1 MSTFQLKTMYKK
13 NSNKLKKLRD
23 LYKKTEDNIIIEES
37 IKNIN
42 KEQDILSKNIRKDIY
57 SSFSKNTELFGNSIK
72 KKEKMKKKEI
82 VIDRDNVVITKVEEI
97 KDEPIKVINITGE
110 EDKKCDDITEVL
122 KKKLVSESELEFDG
136 KYKLIYNNGIGYF
149 EEELNEILCEHNLE
163 VGNVDFN
170 FNISKLLKDFD
181 NKNNTNLNKRY
192 KDNELVVE
200 YDLNKLK
207 KKDKKYLKQMRKIAK
222 MEAKHNDNVIIKD
235 DRSLRFKTG
244 LACVAA
250 AGLLLLGGMGI
261 KNLNKNSSNNST
273 NSNTYT
279 TEASTN
285 IEVSTIKEDSN
296 ILKAV
301 AKERYTRKVLK
312 NKTNEKVT
320 NNASSDDS
328 LKIGGVCNLD
338 NIDLYYASTDDKPVG
353 NTKYIVGNYS
363 YKASIISVVYKNQVM
378 NLYYNDSININ
389 ELEKI
394 CKEKYGDDVKISIN
408 FDLVDENGNVVT
420 EHVGWVDNADLSSKG
435 KVLTR

>member
-1 MSTFQLKTMYKK
+1 MNINDLRIKYKK
-13 NSNKLKKLRD
+13 NALKIKKIELLGNNSNNKELARLKREQNEISKSIRQN
-23 LYKKTEDNIIIEES
+23 LYKNVTKSDIRNIKETPKI
-37 IKNIN
+37 NIN
-42 KEQDILSKNIRKDIY
+42 KNNEIVVN
-57 SSFSKNTELFGNSIK
+57 
-72 KKEKMKKKEI
+72 KEK
-82 VIDRDNVVITKVEEI
+82 VIINKTEVI
-97 KDEPIKVINITGE
+97 KDEPPKIINIIGK
-110 EDKKCDDITEVL
+110 DNNDDDITEVL
-122 KKKLVSESELEFDG
+122 KKELISESELDDAKVIFDG
-136 KYKLIYNNGIGYF
+136 KYKLIYNKGKGYY
-149 EEELNEILCEHNLE
+149 EEELNEILFQHNLE

-192 KDNELVVE
+192 KDNALVVE

-261 KNLNKNSSNNST
+261 KNLNKNSST
-273 NSNTYT
+273 NSSNQNIYT
-279 TEASTN
+279 TESSTN
-285 IEVSTIKEDSN
+285 IEISTIKEDSN
-296 ILKAV
+296 ILKKV
-301 AKERYTRKVLK
+301 AKERYTRKTIKK
-312 NKTNEKVT
+312 NNNEIVT
-320 NNASSDDS
+320 NNESNDES
-328 LKIGGVCNLD
+328 LKIGDACTLD
-338 NIDLYYASTDDKPVG
+338 KIDLYYASTDDKPVG
-353 NTKYIVGNYS
+353 NTKYIVGNYF

-378 NLYYNDSININ
+378 NLYYNNSININ

-408 FDLVDENGNVVT
+408 FDLVDENGNVVI
-420 EHVGWVDNADLSSKG
+420 EHVGWVDSADLLSKG